1 MLDVL
6 RKARGR
12 CVLMIGHNPGIAD
25 FAQKLVATRPAHD
38 RFGDYPTGAT
48 LVASFDAPDWAAV
61 TWKTGQTIDF
71 AIPRELTD

>member
-25 FAQKLVATRPAHD
+25 FAQRLVVTPPDHD

-48 LVASFDAPDWAAV
+48 LVATFDAPDWAAV
-61 TWKTGQTIDF
+61 TWQTGRTIDF